1 MTSMIDT
8 LTWVAAL
15 DGGKA
20 LIWRNEGFDDQPNLK
35 LVEQYS
41 LDNPPAHTLGSD
53 RPGRIS
59 KGSAGRAAV
68 EHRDGHKQAKQDFV
82 QAVIGRLN
90 RSAEK
95 GEFDRVLLLA
105 PAHVLGEARPHY
117 CAALQKGLIERE
129 RDVVH
134 QPTSKIDAQVVA
146 ALVG

>member
-1 MTSMIDT
+1 MSTLIDT
-8 LTWVAAL
+8 ITWIAAL

-35 LVEQYS
+35 LVEQHS
-41 LDNPPAHTLGSD
+41 LKNPPAHNHGSD

-68 EHRDGHKQAKQDFV
+68 EHTDGHEQAKHDFI

-90 RSAEK
+90 QAADT
-95 GEFDRVLLLA
+95 GEFGRLLLLA
-105 PAHVLGEARPHY
+105 PAHVLGEARPY
-117 CAALQKGLIERE
+117 YSSALKQVLLERD

-134 QPTSKIDAQVVA
+134 QPTGKIDAQVVA